1 MTKIFLSLNIYEN
14 ILNKIV
20 HMKLSLSIKTKN
32 ILLIVIFL
40 SICFICDAIFFEI
53 VREYIFCN
61 SKYTLGYYLYQMHEH
76 YKFLYNNQNT
86 ITYILGCVYFL
97 FFRTYVFQKWISIVE
112 NKCQGLFLHDFLKEL
127 RENKQILL
135 YANIIFLLLT
145 IVMYHFYCLYIK
157 TSPFLSFIFFFPFH
171 YLILYIRWVIKDKN
185 YKNKQIRTKKY
196 PIIQYINFF
205 VMSNI
210 QVILFSSFCILI
222 DLFTTEDYIQKIIC
236 WILFWLIVLYIVYF
250 VLFYIKYNIK
260 FFTKFSLIFFFLF
273 TLIFYDIIY
282 HTKFIN
288 NTISCIFALTYYSI
302 SFLCVI
308 ASILPNQVAK
318 LIVNDK

>member
-1 MTKIFLSLNIYEN
+1 
-14 ILNKIV
+14 
-20 HMKLSLSIKTKN
+20 MKLSLSLKIKN
-32 ILLIVIFL
+32 ILLLVIFL
-40 SICFICDAIFFEI
+40 SICFICDEFCFLNTILTIFPHFTC
-53 VREYIFCN
+53 YF
-61 SKYTLGYYLYQMHEH
+61 KDTLGYSLYQTSEI
-76 YKFLYNNQNT
+76 YRFLHNNRE
-86 ITYILGCVYFL
+86 ITTCILGCIYFI
-97 FFRTYVFQKWISIVE
+97 FFRVYVFQKWVSIIE

-127 RENKQILL
+127 RKNKQILL
-135 YANIIFLLLT
+135 YANIIFLLIALIT
-145 IVMYHFYCLYIK
+145 FKSYGNDLKINYI
-157 TSPFLSFIFFFPFH
+157 FSFIFFFPFH